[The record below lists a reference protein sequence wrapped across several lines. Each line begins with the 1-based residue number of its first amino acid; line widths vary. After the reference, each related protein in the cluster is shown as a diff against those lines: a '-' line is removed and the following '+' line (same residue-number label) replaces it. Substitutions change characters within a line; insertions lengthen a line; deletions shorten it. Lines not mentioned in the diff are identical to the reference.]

1 MIFKK
6 FVLKSYPSD
15 HFPEDLSCFEFIDNA
30 KIDESMIPEGSA
42 FIKVYW
48 ISLDPLL
55 RTWISGAKSYLDPV
69 KPGSGVPGFGVAKVV
84 KINYKKGKKTTIE
97 PGDWVIG
104 MLEWS

>member
-6 FVLKSYPSD
+6 YLLKSYPSD
-15 HFPEDLSCFEFIDNA
+15 DFPKDLSCFELIDNA
-30 KIDESMIPEGSA
+30 EIDESVIPEGMA
-42 FIKVYW
+42 FIKIYW

-69 KPGSGVPGFGVAKVV
+69 KPGSGVPGFGIAKVL
-84 KINYKKGKKTTIE
+84 KITRKKGKNTIIE
-97 PGDWVIG
+97 PGDWVLG